1 MLDSLLLS
9 IIAIL
14 IFQLPQSLAN
24 PFPRTLLD
32 NDFPANHSLELRQQ
46 CGGISCGWNG
56 WLCCGSDQAC
66 ATSNN
71 QALCVATATGGA
83 GGSWQVYT
91 TTYVETDFNTI
102 TTTYSA
108 LAGGAAPTS
117 SPGGACNANL
127 GETSCGSQCCQQDEW
142 CNGNQCIG
150 YGGSSS
156 GAPVTNSQG
165 STISNFIAP
174 TSVGIATVTSSMS
187 ITTTVPFQTPVGSS
201 GSVITGQMVSTN
213 NGLSPGAIAG
223 IVIGVL
229 VGLFILFLILA
240 CLCCRSIFDAILGR
254 NKKRKETTTYIETHH
269 SHHGSGGGPPPRRRW
284 FGVLPARPDRPEKKN
299 KTGGFGGLLGVG
311 ALLGG
316 LALILGLRRR
326 SQKKPDEKTDYSV
339 SDYTYY
345 SYDDYT
351 TSASE
356 YIFLDRASSVLT
368 SF

>member
-1 MLDSLLLS
+1 MSIRLLLPTIS
-9 IIAIL
+9 VF
-14 IFQLPQSLAN
+14 IFYASQSLAN
-24 PFPRTLLD
+24 PFPRTLLQ
-32 NDFPANHSLELRQQ
+32 NDFPTNHSLDLRQQ
-46 CGGISCGWNG
+46 CGGVTCGWNG
-56 WLCCGSDQAC
+56 WLCCGSNQAC
-66 ATSNN
+66 ATSND
-71 QALCVATATGGA
+71 QALCVAAATGGA

-117 SPGGACNANL
+117 SPGGTCNANL

-142 CNGNQCIG
+142 CNGNECIG

-174 TSVGIATVTSSMS
+174 TSVGVATVTSSMS

-213 NGLSPGAIAG
+213 TGLSPGAIAG

-254 NKKRKETTTYIETHH
+254 NKRKETTTYIETHH
-269 SHHGSGGGPPPRRRW
+269 SHHGSGGPPPRRRW
-284 FGVLPARPDRPEKKN
+284 FGVLPARADRPEKK
-299 KTGGFGGLLGVG
+299 KSSGFGGLLGVG

-316 LALILGLRRR
+316 LALLLGLRRR
-326 SQKKPDEKTDYSV
+326 SQKKADEKTEYSV
-339 SDYTYY
+339 SDYTY

-356 YIFLDRASSVLT
+356 YISSANLDRY
-368 SF
+368 